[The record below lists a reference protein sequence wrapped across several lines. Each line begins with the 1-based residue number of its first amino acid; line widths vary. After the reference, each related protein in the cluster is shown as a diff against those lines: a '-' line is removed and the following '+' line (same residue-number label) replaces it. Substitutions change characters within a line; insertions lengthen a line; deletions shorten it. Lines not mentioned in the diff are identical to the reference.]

1 MSPAPGTPAPRVVV
15 AVAVVVVVVVVAAVA
30 EVSWMWTMLVVT
42 PIIAALCRDL
52 ISLYRP
58 AVRRASIA
66 RMIRDCSGVIRI
78 VDRTVEGDTLEIEVL
93 PSGEEATGLDLR
105 STEA

>member
-1 MSPAPGTPAPRVVV
+1 VTEVVV
-15 AVAVVVVVVVVAAVA
+15 VVVVVVVVAAVA